1 MVNWFT
7 ICTDRTDGQGFWE
20 LPYALA
26 IMLTTSST
34 KGFCTFT
41 DRVFISPSVPTGNFD
56 LPMENWFT
64 IGTDRTDGQGFWG
77 LPYALAIMLTTSFT
91 KGFCTFTDRRVFI
104 SPSVPTD
111 NLDLPMDN
119 WFTIGTDRTDGQG
132 FWGLPYALAIMLTT
146 SFTKGFCT
154 FTDRLFISPSVPTDN
169 FDLPMDNWFT
179 IGTDRTD
186 GQGFWGLP
194 HVLPIMLTTSFTKG
208 FCTFTDRVFISPSVP
223 TDNFDLPMENWFTI
237 GTDRTDGQGFWGA
250 TLCNNA
256 NYLIHERI
264 LHIYRSSIHFSIRTD
279 GQLRFT
285 DGQLVYHRYRPYRWT
300 RFLGATLCPCNN
312 ANYLIHERILHI
324 YRSSIHFS
332 IRTDGQL
339 RFTDGQ
345 LVYHRYRPYRW
356 TRFLGATLCPC
367 NNANY
372 LIHERILHIYRS
384 CIHFSIRID
393 GQLRFTDGQLVY
405 HRYRPY
411 RWTRFL
417 GATLCPCNNANY
429 LIHERI
435 LHIYRSC
442 IHFSIRTDGQLRFTD
457 G

>member
-1 MVNWFT
+1 
-7 ICTDRTDGQGFWE
+7 
-20 LPYALA
+20 
-26 IMLTTSST
+26 MLTTSFT

-41 DRVFISPSVPTGNFD
+41 DRVFISPSVPTDNF
-56 LPMENWFT
+56 
-64 IGTDRTDGQGFWG
+64 
-77 LPYALAIMLTTSFT
+77 
-91 KGFCTFTDRRVFI
+91 
-104 SPSVPTD
+104 
-111 NLDLPMDN
+111 DLPMDN

-154 FTDRLFISPSVPTDN
+154 FTDRVFISPSVPTDN

-186 GQGFWGLP
+186 GQGFWG
-194 HVLPIMLTTSFTKG
+194 
-208 FCTFTDRVFISPSVP
+208 
-223 TDNFDLPMENWFTI
+223 
-237 GTDRTDGQGFWGA
+237 
-250 TLCNNA
+250 
-256 NYLIHERI
+256 
-264 LHIYRSSIHFSIRTD
+264 
-279 GQLRFT
+279 
-285 DGQLVYHRYRPYRWT
+285 
-300 RFLGATLCPCNN
+300 
-312 ANYLIHERILHI
+312 
-324 YRSSIHFS
+324 
-332 IRTDGQL
+332 
-339 RFTDGQ
+339 
-345 LVYHRYRPYRW
+345 
-356 TRFLGATLCPC
+356 ATLCPC

-384 CIHFSIRID
+384 CIHFSIRTD

-457 G
+457 GQLVYHRYRPYRWTRFLGLPYALAIMLTTSFTKGFCTFTDRVFISPSVPTDNFDLPMDNWFTIGTDRTDGQGFWGATLCPCNNANYLIHERILHIYRSCIHFSIRTDGQLRFTDGQLVYHRYRPYRWTRFLGATLCPCNNANYLIHERILHIYRSCIHFSIRTDGQLRFTDGQLVYHRYRPYRWTRFLGGYLMPLQ